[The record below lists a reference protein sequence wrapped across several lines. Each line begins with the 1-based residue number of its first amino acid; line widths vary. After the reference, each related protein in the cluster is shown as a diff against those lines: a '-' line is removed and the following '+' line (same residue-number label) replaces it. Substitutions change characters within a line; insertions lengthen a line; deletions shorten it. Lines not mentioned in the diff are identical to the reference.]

1 MWATFPQLPEA
12 LRLIKAWGFSFKT
25 VAFVWLKL
33 NRKSPTWFY
42 GLGYWTRGNAEICL
56 LAKRGHPKRYSRS
69 VHQFIIS
76 PIEEHSKKPE
86 EARRRIVELMG
97 DLPRIELFARQ
108 KADGWDVWGNEVA
121 CDVALTGGEPN
132 VG

>member
-1 MWATFPQLPEA
+1 MYFLKSKSRKIN
-12 LRLIKAWGFSFKT
+12 LRLFPF
-25 VAFVWLKL
+25 L
-33 NRKSPTWFY
+33 
-42 GLGYWTRGNAEICL
+42 
-56 LAKRGHPKRYSRS
+56 PKRRS
-69 VHQFIIS
+69 AGVHQVILS
-76 PIEEHSKKPE
+76 HIEEHSKKPE

-108 KADGWDVWGNEVA
+108 KADGWDAWGNEVA